1 MTGEEVAGFRNQDF
15 WHPDTPMYFDDD
27 LAFFRAFGNGKLRKG
42 SNAGLVGALLN
53 PFSAVYKTYGK
64 TSDAIKENADLVG
77 EGKIMGG
84 LFVISKN
91 GVEYAHK
98 EKHYGT
104 VAPVDEVLAAV
115 ESAAADAI
123 ARGDG
128 TSRGGP
134 WRDRGCRRRTTKDS
148 SS

>member
-1 MTGEEVAGFRNQDF
+1 MTGEEVAGFRSQDF

-115 ESAAADAI
+115 ESAAKGL
-123 ARGDG
+123 RGE
-128 TSRGGP
+128 
-134 WRDRGCRRRTTKDS
+134 
-148 SS
+148 